1 LDSLINAAARALAR
15 GDPLGA
21 LDRVALR
28 DDAPALA
35 LRGIAMAQLGDL
47 ARARALLRRAG
58 RAFGPKESLARARCV
73 VAEAEVALAAR
84 DLAPAESG
92 TEQALEI
99 ARDILAAQGDSVNA
113 AHARYLAI
121 RRLLLLGRLD
131 AAEAQLRA
139 VSPKHLPPKDLPP
152 AHRATHDLLAG
163 GIALRRLATKPA
175 AAALARAARAAAQS
189 RIPALIA
196 EVELAARMLDAP
208 AARRLRPAPKKL
220 LTLAEIEKL
229 LKSGALVIDGCR
241 HRVVRG
247 KTEISLSRRPVLFAL
262 LQALGLAAPHDA
274 GRDALIAAAF
284 GGRQADDSHR
294 ARLRVEMA
302 RLRAALRG
310 FATIEATRAGF
321 ALTPRGGRVIVL
333 LAHPVAE
340 KHAGILALL
349 ADGESWSS
357 SALALALGTSQRHV
371 QRGLDDLVRAGKV
384 QAIGQARARRWIMT
398 PMPGVLGAGALG
410 TRITTTLL
418 LPAPLPG
425 D

>member
-1 LDSLINAAARALAR
+1 MDSLINAAARALSR

-28 DDAPALA
+28 EDAPALA

-47 ARARALLRRAG
+47 TRARVLLRKAG
-58 RAFGPKESLARARCV
+58 RAFGPKEALARARCV

-84 DLAPAESG
+84 DLAEADSG
-92 TEQALEI
+92 SEQALEI
-99 ARDILAAQGDSVNA
+99 ARDILAAQGDVVNA

-131 AAEAQLRA
+131 AAEGQLRA
-139 VSPKHLPPKDLPP
+139 LNPKNLPA

-163 GIALRRLATKPA
+163 GIAIRRLAARSA
-175 AAALARAARAAAQS
+175 ATALARAAKAAAAS

-196 EVELAARMLDAP
+196 EVKLAREMLTAP
-208 AARRLRPAPKKL
+208 AARRLRPGPEQL
-220 LTLAEIEKL
+220 LTLAEIERL
-229 LKSGALVIDGCR
+229 LASGALVIDACR
-241 HRVVRG
+241 HRVVIG
-247 KTEISLSRRPVLFAL
+247 QAEISLSRRPVLFAL

-284 GGRQADDSHR
+284 GGREADDSHR
-294 ARLRVEMA
+294 ARLRVEMT

-310 FATIEATRAGF
+310 LAAINATQAGF
-321 ALTPRGGRVIVL
+321 ALAPLAGKGGEIVL
-333 LAHPVAE
+333 LARPIAE

-357 SALALALGTSQRHV
+357 SALALALGESQRNV
-371 QRGLDDLVRAGKV
+371 QRGLDALARAGKV
-384 QAIGQARARRWIMT
+384 EAIGQARARRWIAA
-398 PMPGVLGAGALG
+398 PIPGVWGAGTLGAG
-410 TRITTTLL
+410 ITTALL
-418 LPAPLPG
+418 LPPPLPG